1 MNRIADIFN
10 KTIEA
15 YGTNFKTISFFSIPF
30 LIAFP
35 VALFLSNY
43 AAMGSIFMRL
53 DSIKWDMTP
62 LDLGIVIL
70 LPIVSMLLFSFALV
84 AINMIIT
91 SQRSMNKI
99 AFYEMEKIEQRTYH
113 LFEIFLAAFALTFIA
128 DVVLYQYG
136 LHPTIGALVA
146 ALVALAILFVPQA
159 IVIDGFK
166 GWTAI
171 RKSISTLVHRFSYVL
186 LVLVVTSV
194 LMLANDIIFLNISQD
209 PGIFAYGRY
218 AAIIV
223 NALVILPF
231 LEVFKVQ
238 VYLSKYTILN

>member
-1 MNRIADIFN
+1 MKRITEIFK
-10 KTIEA
+10 KTFEA
-15 YGTNFKTISFFSIPF
+15 YGSNFKTISFFSIPF
-30 LIAFP
+30 LVAFP

-43 AAMGSIFMRL
+43 AALGSIFMRL

-62 LDLGIVIL
+62 IEMGIIIL
-70 LPIVSMLLFSFALV
+70 LPIVSMLLFAFALI

-113 LFEIFLAAFALTFIA
+113 LFEIFLAGFALSFIA
-128 DVVLYQYG
+128 DIYLYQYG
-136 LHPTIGALVA
+136 LHPTLGALISGII
-146 ALVALAILFVPQA
+146 ALALLFVPQA
-159 IVIDGFK
+159 IVIDGHK

-171 RKSISTLVHRFSYVL
+171 RKSISTVRHRFSFVVL
-186 LVLVVTSV
+186 FLVVSAV
-194 LMLANDIIFLNISQD
+194 LMLVNDAIFLNISSD
-209 PGIFAYGRY
+209 ATTFAYARY
-218 AAIIV
+218 AAMVV
-223 NALVILPF
+223 NALVLLPF

>member
-1 MNRIADIFN
+1 MKRVTEIFK
-10 KTIEA
+10 KTFEA
-15 YGTNFKTISFFSIPF
+15 YGRNFKTISFFSIPF
-30 LIAFP
+30 LVAFP

-62 LDLGIVIL
+62 LDMGIVII

-113 LFEIFLAAFALTFIA
+113 LFEVFLGAFAITFIA
-128 DVVLYQYG
+128 DIFLYQYG

-159 IVIDGFK
+159 IVVDGFK

-171 RKSISTLVHRFSYVL
+171 RKSISTVTHRFSYVVL
-186 LVLVVTSV
+186 FLVLSAV
-194 LMLANDIIFLNISQD
+194 LMLVNDIVFLNVSQD
-209 PGIFAYGRY
+209 PGVFAYGRY
-218 AAIIV
+218 AAIVV
-223 NALVILPF
+223 NALLIMPF

>member
-10 KTIEA
+10 KTFEA

>member
-1 MNRIADIFN
+1 MKRIGEIFN
-10 KTIEA
+10 RSFEA
-15 YGTNFKTISFFSIPF
+15 YGRNFKTISFFSIPF
-30 LIAFP
+30 LVSFP
-35 VALFLSNY
+35 VALFISNY

-62 LDLGIVIL
+62 FDMGIIIL

-113 LFEIFLAAFALTFIA
+113 LFEIFLAAFAITFIA
-128 DVVLYQYG
+128 DVFLYQYG

-146 ALVALAILFVPQA
+146 ALVALSIIFVPQA
-159 IVIDGFK
+159 IVIDGFR

-171 RKSISTLVHRFSYVL
+171 RKSISTVKHRFSYVL
-186 LVLVVTSV
+186 LFLVVSAV
-194 LMLANDIIFLNISQD
+194 LILANDMIFLNISQD
-209 PGIFAYGRY
+209 PRIFAYGRY
-218 AAIIV
+218 AAIVI

-238 VYLSKYTILN
+238 TYLSKYTLLN

>member
-1 MNRIADIFN
+1 MKRIAGIFN
-10 KTIEA
+10 KTFEA
-15 YGTNFKTISFFSIPF
+15 YGRNFKTISFFSIPF
-30 LIAFP
+30 LISFP

-62 LDLGIVIL
+62 LDLGIVII

-113 LFEIFLAAFALTFIA
+113 LFEVFLAAFALTFIA

-136 LHPTIGALVA
+136 LHQTVGALVA

-159 IVIDGFK
+159 IVVDGFK

-171 RKSISTLVHRFSYVL
+171 RKSVSTVIHRFSYVVLFLAVSAVLIL
-186 LVLVVTSV
+186 L
-194 LMLANDIIFLNISQD
+194 NDLIFLNISADQA
-209 PGIFAYGRY
+209 IFAYGRY
-218 AAIIV
+218 AAIVI
-223 NALVILPF
+223 NALVLMPF

-238 VYLSKYTILN
+238 VYLSKYTILD